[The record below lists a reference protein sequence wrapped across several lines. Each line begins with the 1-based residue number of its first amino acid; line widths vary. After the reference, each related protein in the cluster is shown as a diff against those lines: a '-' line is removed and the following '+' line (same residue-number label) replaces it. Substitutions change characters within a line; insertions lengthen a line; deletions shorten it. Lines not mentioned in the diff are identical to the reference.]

1 MTVAK
6 RRARRIAA
14 DEAHAWARNLRL
26 NNPHAKLTLSML
38 TQYVDGDGYC
48 FVSIPTLSDDTE
60 LSQQTVRNR
69 LAWLEEI
76 GAVARLPQWIDE
88 YGRRNGDGRGKR
100 TSDLIRLMIDVEPET
115 IEAVAIG
122 GGAEPV
128 SREVSPMPQTG
139 LNPPADPVSTTPAL
153 RQPYDSVEGLI
164 SEPELESSPKPP
176 SRGFSDA
183 HRFDGK
189 EAEPV
194 HFDPAWRAWPGHE
207 VQRRDLALEA
217 FRELSPDKQRHCRA
231 AVPDYAAKLR
241 ELRQKRGMSFHLW
254 IRAKCFDEF
263 PGAMLEEDRPRPAER
278 RFVVGE
284 ELLGLRVACMI
295 AERRELPVRREP
307 ELGEGVWRTTPA
319 QPDLVAL
326 AACGMPSAAWLVVD
340 RGSEEFAAW
349 RDRLQLWLGAEP
361 RPEKIWLEDHDPAVH
376 GLRWNHPGFKL
387 RKSKEGLRVPAPW
400 PPRRDGTWLAAS
412 QDDASQAGGDK

>member
-1 MTVAK
+1 MTTAK

-38 TQYVDGDGYC
+38 TQYVDGDGFC
-48 FVSIPTLSDDTE
+48 FVSIPTLADDTE
-60 LSQQTVRNR
+60 LSPTTVRSR

-76 GAVARLPQWIDE
+76 GAIARLPQWIDE
-88 YGRRNGDGRGKR
+88 YGRRTGDGKGKR
-100 TSDLIRLMIDVEPET
+100 TSDLIRLMIDVDPER
-115 IEAVAIG
+115 IEAGAG
-122 GGAEPV
+122 GDTEAV
-128 SREVSPMPQTG
+128 SREVSPPPHG
-139 LNPPADPVSTTPAL
+139 GVNPGSENVSPVPAL
-153 RQPYDSVEGLI
+153 CQPSDSAQGLI
-164 SEPELESSPKPP
+164 SEPEPESSPKPP

-183 HRFDGK
+183 DRFDGK
-189 EAEPV
+189 EAEPE

-217 FRELSPDKQRHCRA
+217 FRELPPDKQRHCRA
-231 AVPDYAAKLR
+231 AVPDYAAKLK

-254 IRAKCFDEF
+254 IRARCFDEF
-263 PGAMLEEDRPRPAER
+263 PNAMLEEDRPKPPER

-284 ELLGLRVACMI
+284 ELLGLRVACLI

-307 ELGEGVWRTTPA
+307 ELGEGVWRTSPP

-326 AACGMPSAAWLVVD
+326 AACGMPTATWHVVD
-340 RGSEEFAAW
+340 LGTPEFAAW

-361 RPEKIWLEDHDPAVH
+361 RPEKIWLEDHNPAVH
-376 GLRWNHPGFKL
+376 GLPWNHPGFKL

-400 PPRRDGTWLAAS
+400 PPRRDGTWLDAS
-412 QDDASQAGGDK
+412 HDDASQAGGDE